1 MKYLENNNFEGFA
14 TIILI
19 AGFIAAVGIFVDFAV
34 SERKERRRNLAFK
47 VSQKKRE
54 GDQALSHH

>member
-1 MKYLENNNFEGFA
+1 MEYLESNNFENFA

-19 AGFIAAVGIFVDFAV
+19 SGFVAAVGIFIDFV
-34 SERKERRRNLAFK
+34 VGERKERRRNLAFRI
-47 VSQKKRE
+47 SQKKRE